1 MDLGR
6 VQEARRRLES
16 ADGTTRT
23 SDASIRIVELHS
35 PRVCDEPLPLDRGF
49 CVIADMVGP
58 ARQALAAT
66 IDAVRTNNEHIGL
79 AGVVESYG
87 RRSRMHQQRVEP
99 KSAPGTSLVPTL
111 SIFGR
116 SAHTEEIE
124 QLLQVIETIDR
135 AVLLSSAELR
145 GADAAAASIEDALVA
160 AGRAHDVDT
169 GETSTDIELYSPSNP
184 LTDDEQ
190 VLAALESVA
199 LPPDQVDQ
207 VRSAVAAL
215 RADTQR
221 TRLQATCSQAAAAR
235 SQVLPTDGREVN
247 MMTELAAAE
256 AEGSLAEYD
265 MLPGSSAQTLTARL
279 AEVGIETTAFAAPEI
294 ADRIVRESEELDAIR
309 VRLTT
314 SIERLASSPEIER
327 LTNERR
333 SVERQR
339 LRIQRRLR
347 SQQQLLAVA
356 RDESTRLGLD
366 QHALDLRDAAD
377 RPTPILIEDPLDDLP
392 ARLSGAILST
402 LLRHSAQ
409 TQVICVSDQLDLRQW
424 CDSVGDRAGWV
435 QASGWFAG
443 RNEC

>member
-1 MDLGR
+1 VSPVDLGR

-16 ADGTTRT
+16 ADATART

-35 PRVCDEPLPLDRGF
+35 PRVGDQPLPLDRGF
-49 CVIADMVGP
+49 CVVADMAGP

-87 RRSRMHQQRVEP
+87 HRSRMHHDRAEP
-99 KSAPGTSLVPTL
+99 KSAPGTALVPTL

-145 GADAAAASIEDALVA
+145 GADAAAARIEGALAA
-160 AGRAHDVDT
+160 AGRADGGD
-169 GETSTDIELYSPSNP
+169 TSTDIELYAPSNP

-199 LPPDQVDQ
+199 LPTKQVDHI
-207 VRSAVAAL
+207 RIAVAAL
-215 RADTQR
+215 RSDSQR
-221 TRLQATCSQAAAAR
+221 TRLQAACSQAVAAR

-247 MMTELAAAE
+247 MMTELAVAE
-256 AEGSLAEYD
+256 ADGSLAEYD
-265 MLPGSSAQTLTARL
+265 MLPGSSAQTLTECL

-309 VRLTT
+309 LRLTT
-314 SIERLASSPEIER
+314 SIERHARSPEVEQ

-392 ARLSGAILST
+392 ARLSGAILYAD
-402 LLRHSAQ
+402 HW
-409 TQVICVSDQLDLRQW
+409 I
-424 CDSVGDRAGWV
+424 
-435 QASGWFAG
+435 
-443 RNEC
+443 

>member
-1 MDLGR
+1 MSPVDLGR

-16 ADGTTRT
+16 ADATTRN

-35 PRVCDEPLPLDRGF
+35 PRVGEPPLELDRGF
-49 CVIADMVGP
+49 CVLADMAGP

-66 IDAVRTNNEHIGL
+66 IDALRTNNEHIGL

-124 QLLQVIETIDR
+124 QLHQVIETIDR

-145 GADAAAASIEDALVA
+145 GADAAAAALDAELAIGVA
-160 AGRAHDVDT
+160 VTEAVGTEV
-169 GETSTDIELYSPSNP
+169 ELYSPTNP
-184 LTDDEQ
+184 LTDDQQ
-190 VLAALESVA
+190 VLAALDSVA
-199 LPPDQVDQ
+199 LPIEQVDQ
-207 VRSAVAAL
+207 IRDAVAAL
-215 RADTQR
+215 RGDAQR
-221 TRLQATCSQAAAAR
+221 TRLQAACSQAAAAR
-235 SQVLPTDGREVN
+235 AQVQPTDGREVN
-247 MMTELAAAE
+247 MMAELAVAE
-256 AEGSLAEYD
+256 ADGTLAEYD
-265 MLPGSSAQTLTARL
+265 MEPGSSAETLTRQLSAI
-279 AEVGIETTAFAAPEI
+279 GIDATAFAAPEI
-294 ADRIVRESEELDAIR
+294 ADRIIRESEELEAIR
-309 VRLTT
+309 ARLML
-314 SIERLASSPEIER
+314 SIDSVANSPEVER
-327 LTNERR
+327 LTAERR
-333 SVERQR
+333 DVERQR
-339 LRIQRRLR
+339 LRITRRLR

-356 RDESTRLGLD
+356 RDESTRLGVD
-366 QHALDLRDAAD
+366 QHTLDLRDAAE

-424 CDSVGDRAGWV
+424 CNSVGDRAGWV

>member
-1 MDLGR
+1 MDLDR
-6 VQEARRRLES
+6 VQEARRRLET
-16 ADGTTRT
+16 ADATTRN

-35 PRVCDEPLPLDRGF
+35 PRVGEAPLELDRGF
-49 CVIADMVGP
+49 CVLASMSGP

-99 KSAPGTSLVPTL
+99 KTAPGTSLVPTL

-124 QLLQVIETIDR
+124 QLHEVIETIDR

-145 GADAAAASIEDALVA
+145 GADAAAAALDAELA
-160 AGRAHDVDT
+160 IGGSTAGVRA
-169 GETSTDIELYSPSNP
+169 STDIELYSPTNP
-184 LTDDEQ
+184 LTDDQQ
-190 VLAALESVA
+190 VLAALDSVA
-199 LPPDQVDQ
+199 LPVEQVDLI
-207 VRSAVAAL
+207 RKAVAAL

-221 TRLQATCSQAAAAR
+221 TRLQAACSQAAAAR
-235 SQVLPTDGREVN
+235 SQVQPTDGQQVN
-247 MMTELAAAE
+247 MMAELAVAE
-256 AEGSLAEYD
+256 ADGTLAEYD
-265 MLPGSSAQTLTARL
+265 MEPGSSAETLTRQL
-279 AEVGIETTAFAAPEI
+279 AEIGIDATAFTAPEI
-294 ADRIVRESEELDAIR
+294 ADRIIGESEELESIR
-309 VRLTT
+309 ARLITSIESVANSPEVERLTT
-314 SIERLASSPEIER
+314 
-327 LTNERR
+327 ERR
-333 SVERQR
+333 DVERQR
-339 LRIQRRLR
+339 LRITRRLR

-356 RDESTRLGLD
+356 RDESTRLGFD
-366 QHALDLRDAAD
+366 QHTLDLRDAAE

-424 CDSVGDRAGWV
+424 CNSVGDRAGWV